1 MRNADYL
8 GSDDLD
14 DILAQSALSS
24 TVGPLHRDIH
34 NVGPT
39 ITSPKSEPAY
49 ILKPQLTSKRAA
61 LTAEISSIDND
72 IAQLQSIRAGLQKER
87 ADVDRQLESLTSA
100 SAGPSERKRLQQQS
114 SNDRPGSSHAG
125 PSTGTDYT
133 EKFEWSGAL
142 KQRMNTVFGIQ
153 DYRLCQEG
161 VCNANMDGRD
171 IVCVMPTGGGKSLT
185 YQLPALLSPG
195 CTLVVSPLISLIT
208 DQILHLREAGIEAVK
223 LTGGT
228 SKEETKSIFARLT
241 AGLSS
246 KGVGRAVDSEEKE
259 IKLCYVTPE
268 KIAKSKV
275 FTSVLEKMATAG
287 RLARIVIDE
296 AHCVSQLGHDFRPD
310 YKKLSIL
317 RQLFPHVPILALS
330 ATCPPK
336 VLQDILMI
344 LRMKAVVDGR
354 AANRD
359 GTVYFAAPLYR
370 KNLHYRVVL
379 KPSSASAA
387 IKVMSDYI
395 LQNHQK
401 SSGIVYCLSKKDTE
415 TIAAGLFEASGGVIQ
430 TGVYHSDVG
439 DAEKEKLHVK
449 WREGKVK
456 VVCATI
462 AFGLGID
469 KGDVRFVLHHSMSK
483 SLEGFYQESGRA
495 GRDGKDS
502 DCVLYFRAQDASRL
516 SSLTCAEVGAQ
527 GKLHDMLRFALDK
540 KECRKIAFANYF
552 SSSSSLSLSS
562 WSDTG
567 SSTLTRCGHCDN
579 CTRPPESVAEQDVT
593 VNAWRLCKVA
603 EQVSREGGRLTVAAL
618 GDLAR
623 GNGGASF
630 GIVAGGKGRRSRG
643 KTDEKASLDLDAV
656 CGGKVTLSKDD
667 VEMLI
672 IQLILSNHLKEDYHS
687 TAYSI
692 NVYVQAGPQSLRITR
707 MSYDSVK
714 AGTGERITL
723 AIATKT
729 KRATKSSTVKGNR
742 KAQDGDGR
750 AEDGGP
756 GSSSGSRVQG
766 QRSLAEVVTARRAAK
781 VVTNGK
787 TAGGIIVR
795 NGKGKAN
802 AKDVGLGEPGDY
814 DMDDGELI
822 DLSMETEPENN
833 GDGAEFDDVE
843 DDRPFLNDD
852 NGFDGRNN
860 DDDEPDYFDEEDEES
875 FAKNLALGGNSDRSR
890 KTKPKPKPKGK
901 PKKDDGIWSFNL
913 RHDQDVGDGDED
925 EDDRDMPE
933 SGWKKRKRD
942 DVSSND
948 ESWAPGSKTKTTT
961 ASRANLGLKRSKR
974 KSHPHVDDVVVI
986 SD

>member
-1 MRNADYL
+1 MNNSDYL
-8 GSDDLD
+8 GSDDLNEV
-14 DILAQSALSS
+14 LANSLETSA
-24 TVGPLHRDIH
+24 VGPLHRDIH
-34 NVGPT
+34 NVGSAPS
-39 ITSPKSEPAY
+39 TSQPAY
-49 ILKPQLTSKRAA
+49 TLKPQLMARRAA
-61 LTAEISSIDND
+61 LSAEMSSIDND
-72 IAQLQSIRAGLQKER
+72 IAQLQSIRAGLEKER
-87 ADVDRQLESLTSA
+87 RGVDRQLESLSA
-100 SAGPSERKRLQQQS
+100 SATVSTERARQQMNIAKPTPS
-114 SNDRPGSSHAG
+114 NAG
-125 PSTGTDYT
+125 PSTGVDYT
-133 EKFEWSGAL
+133 ENFDWSGPL
-142 KQRMNTVFGIQ
+142 KKRMSEVFGIREF
-153 DYRLCQEG
+153 RLCQEG
-161 VCNANMDGRD
+161 VCNANLDGRD

-195 CTLVVSPLISLIT
+195 CTLVISPLISLIT

-228 SKEETKSIFARLT
+228 SKEETKSIFSRLT
-241 AGLSS
+241 SS
-246 KGVGRAVDSEEKE
+246 SSSRGAVRAMDLDDEKE

-268 KIAKSKV
+268 KISKSKV
-275 FTSVLEKMATAG
+275 FTSILEKMATAG
-287 RLARIVIDE
+287 KLARIVIDE

-387 IKVMSDYI
+387 IKAMADYI
-395 LQNHQK
+395 LQYHRK

-439 DAEKEKLHVK
+439 DGEKERLHVK

-469 KGDVRFVLHHSMSK
+469 KGDVRFVLHHSLSK

-527 GKLHDMLRFALDK
+527 SKLHDMLRFALDK

-552 SSSSSLSLSS
+552 SSSSSLSLAS

-579 CTRPPESVAEQDVT
+579 CSRPPESMLEQDVT
-593 VNAWRLCKVA
+593 LEAWRLCKVA
-603 EQVSREGGRLTVAAL
+603 EQVAREGGRLTVAAL

-630 GIVAGGKGRRSRG
+630 GLVSTGKGRRSKG
-643 KTDEKASLDLDAV
+643 KADEKVSLDLDAL
-656 CGGKVTLSKDD
+656 CGGKVGLSKDD
-667 VEMLI
+667 VETLI
-672 IQLILSNHLKEDYHS
+672 IQLILSKHLKEDYHS
-687 TAYSI
+687 TAYAI
-692 NVYVQAGPQSLRITR
+692 NVYVSVGPQSLRITH
-707 MSYDSVK
+707 MSHDAVQ

-723 AIATKT
+723 ALAPKT
-729 KRATKSSTVKGNR
+729 KRAPKASTSKNKRKG
-742 KAQDGDGR
+742 AQDNDG
-750 AEDGGP
+750 EEGGGP
-756 GSSSGSRVQG
+756 TQR
-766 QRSLAEVVTARRAAK
+766 QRSLAEVVAARKAEKAT
-781 VVTNGK
+781 VNGK
-787 TAGGIIVR
+787 VTSGSGK
-795 NGKGKAN
+795 GKGKAPE
-802 AKDVGLGEPGDY
+802 VGPGEPGGY
-814 DMDDGELI
+814 DMDDETELI
-822 DLSMETEPENN
+822 DLSMFTDREDSGTQSE
-833 GDGAEFDDVE
+833 DVE
-843 DDRPFLNDD
+843 DQNDRFDRSD
-852 NGFDGRNN
+852 NRPTAMDHE
-860 DDDEPDYFDEEDEES
+860 DEPDPFDEEDEA
-875 FAKNLALGGNSDRSR
+875 FFIKRRFGGPR
-890 KTKPKPKPKGK
+890 KKQQRT
-901 PKKDDGIWSFNL
+901 DGVWSFSL
-913 RHDQDVGDGDED
+913 RDDPDMDADEI
-925 EDDRDMPE
+925 EY
-933 SGWKKRKRD
+933 SGHGHEGSSGRKKRNRGEGSTDDEGLARFKVTKAPPTARRTSRPKR
-942 DVSSND
+942 SND
-948 ESWAPGSKTKTTT
+948 A
-961 ASRANLGLKRSKR
+961 RAYE
-974 KSHPHVDDVVVI
+974 VVI
-986 SD
+986 VSD